1 MSALQLKIY
10 GYASVVGFCGI
21 VFGLLGGSLFILV
34 FLGHT
39 SNGVINDGLHL
50 SHPQYFALTGLIG
63 FGCGFSFGP
72 NEARR
77 KFLQ

>member
-1 MSALQLKIY
+1 VSALQRWIY
-10 GYASVVGFCGI
+10 GYAFVVGLCGI
-21 VFGLLGGSLFILV
+21 VFGLLGSFFILM

-50 SHPQYFALTGLIG
+50 SYPQFFALTGVIG
-63 FGCGFSFGP
+63 FGYGFNFGRK
-72 NEARR
+72 EARR